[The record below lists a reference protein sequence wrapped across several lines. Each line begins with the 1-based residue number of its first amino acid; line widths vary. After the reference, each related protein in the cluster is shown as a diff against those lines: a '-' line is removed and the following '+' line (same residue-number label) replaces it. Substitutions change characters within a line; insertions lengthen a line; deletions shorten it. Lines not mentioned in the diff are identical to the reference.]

1 MKAPDIVNAES
12 FDVLPILGVFHTMMS
27 YVGSIGALMNESGPS
42 ESLVMEFGT
51 NTVPKITD
59 RKVISRAIRTH
70 FLTKAEEVE
79 DAEENVEMNDMNP
92 DVVSERITD
101 KTSNGRK
108 TAYTL
113 KYLGV

>member
-1 MKAPDIVNAES
+1 M
-12 FDVLPILGVFHTMMS
+12 
-27 YVGSIGALMNESGPS
+27 
-42 ESLVMEFGT
+42 
-51 NTVPKITD
+51 
-59 RKVISRAIRTH
+59 ISRAIRTH

-79 DAEENVEMNDMNP
+79 DAEENVEMNDINP

>member
-1 MKAPDIVNAES
+1 M
-12 FDVLPILGVFHTMMS
+12 
-27 YVGSIGALMNESGPS
+27 
-42 ESLVMEFGT
+42 
-51 NTVPKITD
+51 
-59 RKVISRAIRTH
+59 ISRAIRTH

-92 DVVSERITD
+92 DVVSERIID

-113 KYLGV
+113 KYLGVWKWQVYLRMLGYDNSAKKKNR